1 METPKLTASQAF
13 FHLLQLDPH
22 ENESEDEHT
31 ARMIMREEF
40 IKQCEEA
47 GISVS
52 EYHRRL
58 TQWGDHTVAKQ
69 ESTPPSQQ

>member
-40 IKQCEEA
+40 IKQCEQA

>member
-1 METPKLTASQAF
+1 METPKLSAMEAF

-31 ARMIMREEF
+31 ARMIMRDEF

-58 TQWGDHTVAKQ
+58 TEWGDHTVAKQ
-69 ESTPPSQQ
+69 ESDQQDQQ